1 MNQTPSNMGGIDS
14 EIFLVGDLQ
23 LDVGQQRVT
32 RAGIEIALP
41 NLSFQL
47 LLALIRVAPNFLSND
62 LLMARVWPGQIVTP
76 ETVAKRVNLLR
87 VALED
92 NAQEPRYIA
101 GVRGRGYRLVAAVSP
116 AVRPAPPVEVASSAV
131 VIVTQPNE
139 LS

>member
-1 MNQTPSNMGGIDS
+1 MTRLPSELHGDDS
-14 EIFLVGDLQ
+14 EVLLVGDLHVE
-23 LDVGQQRVT
+23 VGQQRVT
-32 RAGIEIALP
+32 RAGIEITLP
-41 NLSFQL
+41 NLSFEL

-87 VALED
+87 VALGD

-101 GVRGRGYRLVAAVSP
+101 GVRGRGYRLVAAVSS
-116 AVRPAPPVEVASSAV
+116 AKRPMPPVEVASSAV